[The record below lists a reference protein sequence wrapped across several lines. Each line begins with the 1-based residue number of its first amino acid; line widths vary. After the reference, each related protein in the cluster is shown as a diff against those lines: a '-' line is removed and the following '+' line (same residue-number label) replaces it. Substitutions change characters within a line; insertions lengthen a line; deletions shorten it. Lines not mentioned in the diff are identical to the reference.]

1 MSVDQQMDL
10 LSFPAVHAVQI
21 PQTAL
26 ITNAFFNPLARRLE
40 STPGLLVERIEFGAF
55 ALTWDV

>member
-1 MSVDQQMDL
+1 MDL